1 MTRRAAAVLAF
12 AVALAPA
19 ASATVYL
26 TQDKAL
32 ALAFPAGTTV
42 ERRAVFMTDAQL
54 AKAREAAGPGIP
66 VESALVTRY
75 LGKDASGRVVGTAYF
90 DTHRVRTL
98 EETLMVVVG
107 PDGKVARVEILA
119 FGEPPDYLPKQAWLD
134 QFQGHT
140 LDQDLSVKRGIR
152 GITGATLSSQA
163 ATDAVRR
170 ILAIHGALP

>member
-1 MTRRAAAVLAF
+1 MTRRAAAVLAL

-19 ASATVYL
+19 ASAAVYL

-42 ERRAVFMTDAQL
+42 ERQAVFMTDVQL

-75 LGKDASGRVVGTAYF
+75 IGKDASGRVVGTAYC

-119 FGEPPDYLPKQAWLD
+119 FGEPPDYLPKHAWLD
-134 QFQGHT
+134 QFKGHA

-170 ILAIHGALP
+170 ILAIHGAIP

>member
-1 MTRRAAAVLAF
+1 MMRRAAAVT
-12 AVALAPA
+12 ALSVVLT
-19 ASATVYL
+19 SATSAAVYL

-42 ERRAVFMTDAQL
+42 LRQAVFLTDAQL

-66 VESALVTRY
+66 IESALVTRY
-75 LGKDASGRVVGTAYF
+75 TGKDAGGRIAGTAYF

-119 FGEPPDYLPKQAWLD
+119 FGEPPDYLPKKAWLD
-134 QFQGHT
+134 QFKGHA

-170 ILAIHGALP
+170 ILAIHGTLP